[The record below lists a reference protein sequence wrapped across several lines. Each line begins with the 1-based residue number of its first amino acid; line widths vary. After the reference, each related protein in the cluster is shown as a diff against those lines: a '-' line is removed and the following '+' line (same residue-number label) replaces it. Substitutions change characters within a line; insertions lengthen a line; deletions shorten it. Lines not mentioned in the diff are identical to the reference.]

1 MNLFIASEAAAAAAA
16 RPAEV
21 MNHRAWKAG
30 HAFLKMYWKTFKNKF
45 ELIDSKVSPAKVI
58 RYAPQKIFVAA
69 LHGETSEMLFETS
82 LRRKQVSLVPCS

>member
-1 MNLFIASEAAAAAAA
+1 MRFLVLLFLFPPPPPFQISSQEMNLFIASEAAAAAAA

-58 RYAPQKIFVAA
+58 RYAPQKYF
-69 LHGETSEMLFETS
+69 L
-82 LRRKQVSLVPCS
+82 